1 MSDEGQRPPPP
12 PPFVNPPDWDRPETP
27 AVPAVPPVGNVAP
40 AGRGRT
46 IGIPSPV
53 LIVVGIV
60 AAVAAF
66 FGVRQLLDSDREAP
80 TPEQVAAAFVP
91 VEGYEYVEM
100 PADAMEPLREAFADQ
115 PIADETIEHFDAR
128 QMTQAGTPSAV
139 VFILSVD
146 PDSIEGDFEDA
157 YIDGFTA
164 TSQATVQ
171 EMELGD
177 TTGYVAETPLGTI
190 AFFFDSDGYVFNVVG
205 RDMSSVTMIARSLH
219 TG

>member
-1 MSDEGQRPPPP
+1 MPDKGQRPPPP
-12 PPFVNPPDWDRPETP
+12 PRFVNPPEPDRPVTP
-27 AVPAVPPVGNVAP
+27 VAPAVPPVGNVAP

-46 IGIPSPV
+46 IGVPSPV
-53 LIVVGIV
+53 VIVIAII

-66 FGVRQLLDSDREAP
+66 FGVKELLDEAREAP
-80 TPEQVAAAFVP
+80 TPEQVAAAFIP
-91 VEGYEYVEM
+91 IEGYEYVNM
-100 PADAMEPLREAFADQ
+100 PTDAMEPLRQAFADE
-115 PIADETIEHFDAR
+115 PIAEEMIEHFDAR
-128 QMTQAGTPSAV
+128 QLTQAGTASAV

-146 PDSIEGDFEDA
+146 PDSIEGNFEDA

-177 TTGYVAETPLGTI
+177 TTGYIAETPLGTI

-205 RDMSSVTMIARSLH
+205 RDTSSVTTIARALH
-219 TG
+219 AG

>member
-1 MSDEGQRPPPP
+1 MAEEGRRPPP
-12 PPFVNPPDWDRPETP
+12 PPFVNPPEPDRPP
-27 AVPAVPPVGNVAP
+27 IPPVPAVPPVGNVAP

-46 IGIPSPV
+46 LGIPSPV
-53 LIVVGIV
+53 VIIVGIT

-66 FGVRQLLDSDREAP
+66 FGVRYLLDEDREAP

-91 VEGYEYVEM
+91 VEGYEYVAM

-115 PIADETIEHFDAR
+115 PIAEENIEHFDAR
-128 QMTQAGTPSAV
+128 QLTQAGRPSAV
-139 VFILSVD
+139 VFILAVD
-146 PDSIEGDFEDA
+146 PDSIEGNFEDA
-157 YIDGFTA
+157 YINGFTT
-164 TSQATVQ
+164 TSQVTVQ

-205 RDMSSVTMIARSLH
+205 RDMSSVQTIARALH